1 MWTRNARLC
10 GIWREIRQGCPFVGT
25 AALLVHPYNTK
36 KAFYRIRKKMTTQNR
51 ALFGDT
57 NDAFSI
63 PDALSLPEPIYDE
76 KGTLLIQ
83 ESFGM
88 ASFDLS
94 SLFSSYSEKD
104 VLHIFYLVDA
114 YRPENL
120 PILALLRFDRFDVVL
135 SLDTTGHLNPTWI
148 GSVDVYRPVRRYR
161 ECTKSA
167 REMNEEECLYW
178 TEESFAFETS
188 SHASKL
194 NRYGC
199 ILSKIIRL

>member
-10 GIWREIRQGCPFVGT
+10 GIWRETRQGCPFVGT

-104 VLHIFYLVDA
+104 VLQIF
-114 YRPENL
+114 
-120 PILALLRFDRFDVVL
+120 F
-135 SLDTTGHLNPTWI
+135 
-148 GSVDVYRPVRRYR
+148 
-161 ECTKSA
+161 
-167 REMNEEECLYW
+167 
-178 TEESFAFETS
+178 S
-188 SHASKL
+188 S
-194 NRYGC
+194 GC
-199 ILSKIIRL
+199 ISPREFADTCVVAFRSV